1 MNYDLEQ
8 VLHNDAFTKREGIV
22 NDVPVILIF
31 PKKGVDGFWT
41 RDILWA
47 RSIMIHRDTHKI
59 LSRGFDK
66 FFNYHERVDI
76 EPDPDFLDCEFR
88 EKIDG
93 SLLIVSVINGKL
105 NVRTRGTLDAYIQY
119 PNTKVEY
126 DNFIQTK
133 YKDVFDYILEAGEGR
148 SYLFEHTTPR
158 NIIVLNYGAEPKLK
172 LLGIITNE
180 TGYLERSDDYLDGF
194 AQLYNIERPQK
205 YVIKASEDVQKLLE
219 IQNIEGFVLY
229 YDGGQKMKKLKT
241 EEYLQKHR
249 VRTQFNHN
257 TLIESWKKHSQL
269 SGDAEY
275 TARELKT
282 ILSKE
287 FDYECINFPHL
298 WSWWN
303 SIYQDAYDLFE
314 KVYGIVDTLISEY
327 PIRAEFAK
335 VVKETFSPTE
345 QMIAFM
351 RLKYSDDNEYK
362 NEAFK
367 VLIPRFF
374 EKNKDQIN

>member
-1 MNYDLEQ
+1 MKYNIEQ
-8 VLHNDAFTKREGIV
+8 ILSNDSFTKREGIV
-22 NDVPVILIF
+22 NGVPVILIF
-31 PKKGVDGFWT
+31 PKKGVEGFWT
-41 RDILWA
+41 KDILWA

-66 FFNYHERVDI
+66 FFNYNERVDI
-76 EPDPDFLDCEFR
+76 DPDPDFLNCEFR

-105 NVRTRGTLDAYIQY
+105 NIRTRGTLDAYVQY
-119 PNTKVEY
+119 PNTKSEY
-126 DNFIQTK
+126 DDFIQSK

-172 LLGIITNE
+172 LLGIISNE
-180 TGYLERSDDYLDGF
+180 TGYLMSNDYLDGF
-194 AQLYNIERPQK
+194 AQAYNIERPQK
-205 YVIKASEDVQKLLE
+205 YVIEASEDVQKLLE
-219 IQNIEGFVLY
+219 MQNIEGFVLY
-229 YDGGQKMKKLKT
+229 YGYGQKMKKLKT

-249 VRTQFNHN
+249 IRTQFNHN
-257 TLIESWKKHSQL
+257 TLIESWKKYSQL
-269 SGDAEY
+269 TGDAEY

-287 FDYECINFPHL
+287 FDYECINFPQL
-298 WSWWN
+298 WSWWD
-303 SIYQDAYDLFE
+303 SIYQNAYNIFE
-314 KVYGIVDTLISEY
+314 KIYGIVDTLISEY

-335 VVKETFSPTE
+335 IVKETFSPIE

-351 RLKYSDDNEYK
+351 RLTYSNDNEYK
-362 NEAFK
+362 NEVFK
-367 VLIPRFF
+367 TLIPRLF
-374 EKNKDQIN
+374 EMNKGQIK

>member
-1 MNYDLEQ
+1 MKYDLEQ
-8 VLHNDAFTKREGIV
+8 ILHNDAFTKREGIV

-31 PKKGVDGFWT
+31 PKKGVEGFWT
-41 RDILWA
+41 KDILWA

-105 NVRTRGTLDAYIQY
+105 NIRTRGTLDAYVQY
-119 PNTKVEY
+119 PNTKSEY
-126 DNFIQTK
+126 DDFIQSK
-133 YKDVFDYILEAGEGR
+133 YKDVFDYILEYGEGR

-158 NIIVLNYGAEPKLK
+158 NVIVLNYGAEPKLK

-180 TGYLERSDDYLDGF
+180 TGYLERSDDYLDLF
-194 AQLYNIERPQK
+194 AKAYNIERPQK
-205 YVIKASEDVQKLLE
+205 YVIESSKDVQKLLE

-298 WSWWN
+298 WSWWD
-303 SIYQDAYDLFE
+303 SIYQDACDLFE

-335 VVKETFSPTE
+335 IVKDKFSSTE

-362 NEAFK
+362 NEVFK
-367 VLIPRFF
+367 TLIPRLF

>member
-1 MNYDLEQ
+1 MKYDLEQ
-8 VLHNDAFTKREGIV
+8 ILHNDAFTKREGIV
-22 NDVPVILIF
+22 NGVPVILIF
-31 PKKGVDGFWT
+31 PKKGVEGFWT
-41 RDILWA
+41 KDILWA

-76 EPDPDFLDCEFR
+76 DPDPDFLDCEFR

-105 NVRTRGTLDAYIQY
+105 NIRTRGTLDAYTQY
-119 PNTKVEY
+119 TNTKFEY
-126 DNFIQTK
+126 DYFIKTK

-158 NIIVLNYGAEPKLK
+158 NVIVLNYGAVPKLK
-172 LLGIITNE
+172 LLGIISNE
-180 TGYLERSDDYLDGF
+180 TGYLETSNDYLDGF

-205 YVIKASEDVQKLLE
+205 YVIEASEDVQKLLE

-249 VRTQFNHN
+249 IRTQFNHN
-257 TLIESWKKHSQL
+257 TLLESWKKHSQL

-298 WSWWN
+298 WSWWD

-314 KVYGIVDTLISEY
+314 SVYGIVDTLISEY

-335 VVKETFSPTE
+335 IVKDKFSSTE
-345 QMIAFM
+345 QMLAFM

-362 NEAFK
+362 NEVFK
-367 VLIPRFF
+367 ALIPRFF

>member
-1 MNYDLEQ
+1 MKYDLEQ
-8 VLHNDAFTKREGIV
+8 VLHNDSFAKREGIV
-22 NDVPVILIF
+22 NGVPVILVF
-31 PKKGVDGFWT
+31 PKKGVEGFWT
-41 RDILWA
+41 KDILWA

-66 FFNYHERVDI
+66 FFNYNERIDI
-76 EPDPDFLDCEFR
+76 DSDPDFLDCEFR

-105 NVRTRGTLDAYIQY
+105 NIRTRGTLDAYTQY
-119 PNTKVEY
+119 PNTKSEY
-126 DNFIQTK
+126 DDFIQSK
-133 YKDVFDYILEAGEGR
+133 YKDVFDYILKAGEGR

-172 LLGIITNE
+172 LLGIISNE
-180 TGYLERSDDYLDGF
+180 TGYLMSNDYLDGF
-194 AQLYNIERPQK
+194 AQAYNIERPQK
-205 YVIKASEDVQKLLE
+205 YVIESSEDVQKLLE

-229 YDGGQKMKKLKT
+229 YNGGQKMKKLKT

-249 VRTQFNHN
+249 IRTQFNHN
-257 TLIESWKKHSQL
+257 TLIESWKKYSQL
-269 SGDAEY
+269 TGDAEY

-303 SIYQDAYDLFE
+303 SIYQNAYDVFE
-314 KVYGIVDTLISEY
+314 KIYGIVDTLISEY

-335 VVKETFSPTE
+335 IVKDKFSPTE

-351 RLKYSDDNEYK
+351 RLKYSDDNEYR
-362 NEAFK
+362 NEVFK
-367 VLIPRFF
+367 TLIPRLF
-374 EKNKDQIN
+374 EMNKDQIN

>member
-1 MNYDLEQ
+1 MKYNIEQ
-8 VLHNDAFTKREGIV
+8 ILSNDAFTKREGIV

-31 PKKGVDGFWT
+31 PKKGVEGFWT
-41 RDILWA
+41 KDILWA

-105 NVRTRGTLDAYIQY
+105 NIRTRGTLDAYVQY
-119 PNTKVEY
+119 PNTKSEY
-126 DNFIQTK
+126 DDFIQTK
-133 YKDVFDYILEAGEGR
+133 YKDVFDYILKAGEGR

-158 NIIVLNYGAEPKLK
+158 NVIVLNYGAEPKLK

-194 AQLYNIERPQK
+194 AQAYNIERPQK
-205 YVIKASEDVQKLLE
+205 YVIESSEDVQKLLE

-298 WSWWN
+298 WSWRD
-303 SIYQDAYDLFE
+303 SIYQDACDLFE
-314 KVYGIVDTLISEY
+314 SVFYKVDMLIENFTN
-327 PIRAEFAK
+327 RAVFAK
-335 VVKETFSPTE
+335 VVKETFSSTE

-362 NEAFK
+362 NEVFK
-367 VLIPRFF
+367 ALIPRLF

>member
-1 MNYDLEQ
+1 MKYDIEQ
-8 VLHNDAFTKREGIV
+8 ILSNDSFTKREGIV

-31 PKKGVDGFWT
+31 PKKGVEGFWT
-41 RDILWA
+41 KDILWA

-76 EPDPDFLDCEFR
+76 DPAPDFLDCEFR

-105 NVRTRGTLDAYIQY
+105 NVRTRGTLDAYTQY
-119 PNTKVEY
+119 PNTKFEY
-126 DNFIQTK
+126 DYFIKTK

-158 NIIVLNYGAEPKLK
+158 NVIVLNYGPEPKLK
-172 LLGIITNE
+172 LLGIISNE
-180 TGYLERSDDYLDGF
+180 TGYLETSNDYLDGF

-205 YVIKASEDVQKLLE
+205 YVIESSEDVQKLLE

-249 VRTQFNHN
+249 IRTQFNHN
-257 TLIESWKKHSQL
+257 TLIESWKKHSEL
-269 SGDAEY
+269 TGDAEY
-275 TARELKT
+275 TARELSA

-298 WSWWN
+298 WSWW
-303 SIYQDAYDLFE
+303 SSLYQDAYDIFE

-335 VVKETFSPTE
+335 IVKDKFSSIE
-345 QMIAFM
+345 QMIMFM
-351 RLKYSDDNEYK
+351 RLKYTDDDEYK
-362 NEAFK
+362 NEVFK

-374 EKNKDQIN
+374 EKNKDKIN

>member
-8 VLHNDAFTKREGIV
+8 ILSNDSFTKREGIV
-22 NDVPVILIF
+22 NGVPVILIF
-31 PKKGVDGFWT
+31 PKKGVEGFWT
-41 RDILWA
+41 KDILWA

-66 FFNYHERVDI
+66 FFNYNERIDI
-76 EPDPDFLDCEFR
+76 DSDPDFLDCEFR

-105 NVRTRGTLDAYIQY
+105 NIRTRGTLDAYTQY
-119 PNTKVEY
+119 PNTKSEY
-126 DNFIQTK
+126 DDFIQSK
-133 YKDVFDYILEAGEGR
+133 YKDVFDYILKAGEGR

-172 LLGIITNE
+172 LLGIISNE
-180 TGYLERSDDYLDGF
+180 TGYLMSNDYLDGF
-194 AQLYNIERPQK
+194 AQAYNIERPQK
-205 YVIKASEDVQKLLE
+205 YVIESSEDVQKLLE

-229 YDGGQKMKKLKT
+229 YNGGQKMKKLKT

-249 VRTQFNHN
+249 IRTQFNHN
-257 TLIESWKKHSQL
+257 TLIESWKKYSQL
-269 SGDAEY
+269 TGDAEY

-298 WSWWN
+298 WSWWD
-303 SIYQDAYDLFE
+303 SIYQNAYNIFE
-314 KVYGIVDTLISEY
+314 KIYGIVDTLISEY

-335 VVKETFSPTE
+335 IVKDKFSPTE

-351 RLKYSDDNEYK
+351 RLKYSDDNEYR
-362 NEAFK
+362 NEVFK
-367 VLIPRFF
+367 TLIPRLF
-374 EKNKDQIN
+374 EMNKDQIN

>member
-1 MNYDLEQ
+1 MKYNIESILS
-8 VLHNDAFTKREGIV
+8 NDSFTKREGIV
-22 NDVPVILIF
+22 NGVPVILIF
-31 PKKGVDGFWT
+31 PKKGVEGFWT
-41 RDILWA
+41 KDILWA

-66 FFNYHERVDI
+66 FFNYNERVDI
-76 EPDPDFLDCEFR
+76 DSDPDFLDCEFR

-93 SLLIVSVINGKL
+93 SLIIASVINGKL
-105 NVRTRGTLDAYIQY
+105 NIRTRGTLDAYAQY
-119 PNTKVEY
+119 PNTKSEY
-126 DNFIQTK
+126 DDFIQSK
-133 YKDVFDYILEAGEGR
+133 YKDVFDYILKAGEGR

-172 LLGIITNE
+172 LLGIISNE
-180 TGYLERSDDYLDGF
+180 TGYLMSNDYLDGF
-194 AQLYNIERPQK
+194 AQAYNIERPQK
-205 YVIKASEDVQKLLE
+205 YVIEASEDVQKLLE

-229 YDGGQKMKKLKT
+229 YNGGQKMKKLKT

-249 VRTQFNHN
+249 IRTQFNHN
-257 TLIESWKKHSQL
+257 TLIESWKKYSQL
-269 SGDAEY
+269 TGDTEY

-298 WSWWN
+298 WSWWD
-303 SIYQDAYDLFE
+303 SIYQNAYNIFE
-314 KVYGIVDTLISEY
+314 KIYGMVDTLISEY

-335 VVKETFSPTE
+335 IVKETFSPTE

-351 RLKYSDDNEYK
+351 RLKYSNDTEYK
-362 NEAFK
+362 NEVFK
-367 VLIPRFF
+367 TLIPRFF
-374 EKNKDQIN
+374 EMNKSQIK